1 MPTQTLSLWS
11 RRQPVYVA
19 VCKHGYGVSTKPA
32 MAIWRALRE
41 VPLRSKRS
49 QMLLYEASEVTE
61 PKGFKDGVPVWPNS
75 IKPRLV
81 GLTNTHTA
89 WKQRPRIE

>member
-1 MPTQTLSLWS
+1 
-11 RRQPVYVA
+11 
-19 VCKHGYGVSTKPA
+19 
-32 MAIWRALRE
+32 
-41 VPLRSKRS
+41 
-49 QMLLYEASEVTE
+49 VTE